1 MPTPTPTP
9 RPGADEQP
17 YEGRA
22 EVRFFS
28 VCAVGAGV
36 IVGIEP
42 ASFLPMVAA
51 VVIGTIG
58 AVIIGLV
65 EGGTDG

>member
-1 MPTPTPTP
+1 MPTPTP
-9 RPGADEQP
+9 RPGADQQP
-17 YEGRA
+17 YSGRS
-22 EVRFFS
+22 EVRFFTT
-28 VCAVGAGV
+28 CAIGAGV

-42 ASFLPMVAA
+42 AAFFPMAAA

-58 AVIIGLV
+58 TIVIGLV

>member
-1 MPTPTPTP
+1 MSTPTP

-17 YEGRA
+17 YSGSS

-51 VVIGTIG
+51 VVIGTVG

>member
-1 MPTPTPTP
+1 MSTP

-17 YEGRA
+17 YSGRA
-22 EVRFFS
+22 EVRFIT

-42 ASFLPMVAA
+42 ASLFPMLATA
-51 VVIGTIG
+51 VIGTIG

-65 EGGTDG
+65 EGGTDGKE